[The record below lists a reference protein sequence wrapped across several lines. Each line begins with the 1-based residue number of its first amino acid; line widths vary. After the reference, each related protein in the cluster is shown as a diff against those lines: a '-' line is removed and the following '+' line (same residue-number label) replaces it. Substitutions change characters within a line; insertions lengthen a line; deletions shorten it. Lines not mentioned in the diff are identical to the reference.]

1 MAGTAAVV
9 RLEDVHKTYRTG
21 EVDVHAVR
29 GVSLEI
35 ARGEF
40 VAFMGSSGSGK
51 STLMNLLG
59 CLDRPT
65 RGRYL
70 LDGFDV
76 SGLDRDQLADI
87 RNRKLGFV
95 FQSFNLLPRTSAL
108 ENVELPLLYGE
119 HRLTNAELGEK
130 ARKVLATVGL
140 SGREDHHPSQLSG
153 GQQQRVAIARALI
166 NDPEVVLADEP
177 TGNLDSR
184 TSLEIMDIF
193 QKLNERGITIV
204 MVTHETD
211 IAAFAKRNIVMR
223 DGTVQTDQPSRTT
236 PDCGKRNEEFGDQE
250 MKFESTFK
258 IAFRALRRNK
268 LRSVLTAL
276 GIIIGVGAVIAMVSI
291 GNGAKAQVEQQ
302 IASLGENVIL
312 IFSGSVTSSGIRTG
326 WGSAGTLKIEDAE
339 AIRREVPGVIA
350 VSEEVISTR
359 QVSAGNQNW
368 FTRVYGESPEYFD
381 IRQWPLSDG
390 ASFTGQDVRSSNK
403 VCVIGRTTASQ
414 VFGSEDPIGQVLR
427 IQGVPF
433 LVTGVLTPKGLSPQG
448 TDQDDIV
455 IMPYTSAMK
464 RVIGGSTLRGINV
477 QVASPNDLAPAQQQ
491 ITELLRQ
498 RHNIRAGRDDDFTV
512 RNQQE
517 IAETA
522 TATSRIMALL
532 LGAIAS
538 VSLIVGGIGI
548 MNIMLVSVTER
559 TREIGVRLAVGA
571 HGRDI
576 LTQFLI
582 EAVTL
587 SVIGGAIGILLGLG
601 ASRMLSVFAH
611 WPTLISIPSIIAAF
625 FVSAA
630 VGIFFGFYPAR
641 EAARL
646 DPIEALRYE

>member
-1 MAGTAAVV
+1 M
-9 RLEDVHKTYRTG
+9 
-21 EVDVHAVR
+21 
-29 GVSLEI
+29 
-35 ARGEF
+35 
-40 VAFMGSSGSGK
+40 
-51 STLMNLLG
+51 
-59 CLDRPT
+59 
-65 RGRYL
+65 
-70 LDGFDV
+70 
-76 SGLDRDQLADI
+76 
-87 RNRKLGFV
+87 
-95 FQSFNLLPRTSAL
+95 
-108 ENVELPLLYGE
+108 
-119 HRLTNAELGEK
+119 
-130 ARKVLATVGL
+130 KV
-140 SGREDHHPSQLSG
+140 
-153 GQQQRVAIARALI
+153 
-166 NDPEVVLADEP
+166 
-177 TGNLDSR
+177 
-184 TSLEIMDIF
+184 
-193 QKLNERGITIV
+193 
-204 MVTHETD
+204 
-211 IAAFAKRNIVMR
+211 
-223 DGTVQTDQPSRTT
+223 
-236 PDCGKRNEEFGDQE
+236 
-250 MKFESTFK
+250 ESTFK

-339 AIRREVPGVIA
+339 AIRREVSGVIA

-390 ASFTGQDVRSSNK
+390 ASFIGQDVRSSNK

-464 RVIGGSTLRGINV
+464 RVIGGSTLRGINI

-601 ASRMLSVFAH
+601 ASWMLSVFAH

>member
-1 MAGTAAVV
+1 M
-9 RLEDVHKTYRTG
+9 RL
-21 EVDVHAVR
+21 A
-29 GVSLEI
+29 
-35 ARGEF
+35 
-40 VAFMGSSGSGK
+40 
-51 STLMNLLG
+51 
-59 CLDRPT
+59 
-65 RGRYL
+65 
-70 LDGFDV
+70 
-76 SGLDRDQLADI
+76 
-87 RNRKLGFV
+87 
-95 FQSFNLLPRTSAL
+95 
-108 ENVELPLLYGE
+108 
-119 HRLTNAELGEK
+119 
-130 ARKVLATVGL
+130 
-140 SGREDHHPSQLSG
+140 
-153 GQQQRVAIARALI
+153 
-166 NDPEVVLADEP
+166 
-177 TGNLDSR
+177 
-184 TSLEIMDIF
+184 
-193 QKLNERGITIV
+193 
-204 MVTHETD
+204 
-211 IAAFAKRNIVMR
+211 
-223 DGTVQTDQPSRTT
+223 
-236 PDCGKRNEEFGDQE
+236 
-250 MKFESTFK
+250 STFK

-339 AIRREVPGVIA
+339 AIRREVPGVMA
-350 VSEEVISTR
+350 VSEEVVSTS

-390 ASFTGQDVRSSNK
+390 AIFTSQDVRSANK

-414 VFGSEDPIGQVLR
+414 VFGSENPTGQVLR
-427 IQGVPF
+427 IKGVPF

-464 RVIGGSTLRGINV
+464 RVIGGTTLRGINV

-522 TATSRIMALL
+522 TATSRVMTLL

-538 VSLIVGGIGI
+538 VSLLVGGIGI

-587 SVIGGAIGILLGLG
+587 SVIGGVIGILLGLG
-601 ASRMLSVFAH
+601 ASQILSAFAH

-625 FVSAA
+625 LVSAA

-641 EAARL
+641 KAAQL